1 MTAGYEDHIDLR
13 GSDFHGSV
21 SGKVE
26 HHYHAVAAE
35 VPMATAALPAAPVTL
50 IGRDEELVRILP
62 ALDPRSGTER
72 PVVVCAVS
80 GLAGIGKTALAL
92 HAAHRAH
99 GYGWFPGG
107 TLFADV
113 AGYSASPLSA
123 DQVVEDLLDA
133 LGVRGWG
140 LPRTTTAR
148 LALYRTLLAQ
158 QSERMLLVLD
168 NASTTAQITP
178 LIPASP
184 RHRVLVTSRHKLT
197 DLNARLIDIRTLA
210 PQPAAELIATTLEIS
225 DEGDDRPAREP
236 DALLELAALCGYLPH
251 ALNIAAGLLR
261 RRRHRTIATLVDD
274 IKASADPT
282 DTLRLRPVFDATYR
296 HLPTDQARLLRLLA
310 LAPTADVPTETAAA
324 IADLPAA
331 RALPLL
337 EDLAAAHLVNPTRDA
352 RRWRL
357 HSLVRQYAAG
367 ASVTYA
373 DQPDEA
379 GNARARVLKAYAE
392 KAEAACRH
400 LQVTPPDAGNRAGQE
415 FESRAAA
422 LAWLDTEAT
431 NLLAAVQWTDEDQH
445 ASLGIK
451 LALELGIYLEIRRR
465 FDDLISVS
473 RLAQQAAHRAGD
485 QIGEAKAWNNL
496 GNGLWKKKA
505 AGGTSEAIRA
515 LVRARDLYRAIGDQQ
530 GEGKAWNNL
539 GNAQL
544 QLGRTAEAI
553 NSHALARHLFHV
565 VGDIQCQAAAAAN
578 LGSALRDA
586 GRSNEADSAFEKAL
600 RAFRSIGDQRGEAA
614 ALTSL
619 GNALLQAGRRDAA
632 HGAYIQA
639 LGIWESLEDWH
650 GVGDTLRNL
659 ALVHRAYHNFAT
671 ARATWARA
679 AKAYHRAGA
688 SDQSARAAGAAVGH
702 REG

>member
-26 HHYHAVAAE
+26 HHYHGVGTE
-35 VPMATAALPAAPVTL
+35 VPLATAALPAAPVPL
-50 IGRDEELVRILP
+50 FGRDDELVRILP
-62 ALDPRSGTER
+62 ALDPRSDTQR

-113 AGYSASPLSA
+113 AGYSARPLSA
-123 DQVVEDLLDA
+123 DQVVADLLDS
-133 LGVRGWG
+133 LGVRGRG
-140 LPRTTTAR
+140 LPRTTSAR
-148 LALYRTLLAQ
+148 LALYRTLLAR

-184 RHRVLVTSRHKLT
+184 RHRVLVTSRHRLT
-197 DLNARLIDIRTLA
+197 DLNARLIDIRTLT
-210 PQPAAELIATTLEIS
+210 PQSAAELVASALQTS
-225 DEGDDRPAREP
+225 DEDDDRPVREP

-251 ALNIAAGLLR
+251 ALDIAAGLLR
-261 RRRHRTIATLVDD
+261 RRRHRAIATLVDD

-282 DTLRLRPVFDATYR
+282 DTLRLRPVFDTTYR

-310 LAPTADVPTETAAA
+310 LAPTADVPTETAAV

-337 EDLAAAHLVNPTRDA
+337 EDLAAAHLVNPSRHA

-357 HSLVRQYAAG
+357 HSLVRAYAAG
-367 ASVTYA
+367 VSATHG

-379 GNARARVLKAYAE
+379 GNARARVLQWYAGRT
-392 KAEAACRH
+392 EAACRH
-400 LQVTPPDAGNRAGQE
+400 LQVMRPDAANREGQE
-415 FESRAAA
+415 FESGAAA

-451 LALELGIYLEIRRR
+451 LALELGVYLELRRR

-473 RLAQQAAHRAGD
+473 RLAQQAAHRVGD
-485 QIGEAKAWNNL
+485 QAGEARAWNNL

-505 AGGTSEAIRA
+505 TGGISAGIRA
-515 LVRARDLYRAIGDQQ
+515 LVRALNLYRAIGDQY
-530 GEGKAWNNL
+530 GEAKAWNNF

-553 NSHALARHLFHV
+553 SSHALARHLFEV
-565 VGDIQCQAAAAAN
+565 VGDIQCQAAATTN
-578 LGSALRDA
+578 LGSAFRVA
-586 GRSNEADSAFEKAL
+586 GRLAEAGNAFEMAL
-600 RAFRSIGDQRGEAA
+600 RAFRSIGDRRGEAA

-619 GNALLQAGRRDAA
+619 GNALLQERRRDAA
-632 HGAYIQA
+632 HGSYTHA
-639 LGIWESLEDWH
+639 LEIWESLEDWH
-650 GVGDTLRNL
+650 AVGDTLRNL
-659 ALVHRAYHNFAT
+659 ALVHHAGHNFST
-671 ARATWARA
+671 ARATWALA

-688 SDQSARAAGAAVGH
+688 SDQSARAARAAVGH